1 MTLIAKILLKIT
13 LKRLTP
19 IEMFPKSLIRKG
31 MFFKRMM
38 LIELTNKKMLLT
50 RLTKM
55 LANWT
60 MTKGTMIKAKTYQVR
75 S

>member
-1 MTLIAKILLKIT
+1 MIKVIHQGMTLIAKILLKIT

-55 LANWT
+55 LAN
-60 MTKGTMIKAKTYQVR
+60 
-75 S
+75 

>member
-1 MTLIAKILLKIT
+1 MIKVIHQGMTLIAKILLKIT

-38 LIELTNKKMLLT
+38 LIG
-50 RLTKM
+50 LTKM
-55 LANWT
+55 LAN
-60 MTKGTMIKAKTYQVR
+60 
-75 S
+75 

>member
-1 MTLIAKILLKIT
+1 MIVIKVIHQGMTLIAKILLKIT

-38 LIELTNKKMLLT
+38 LIELTSSQNI
-50 RLTKM
+50 R
-55 LANWT
+55 NSQEV
-60 MTKGTMIKAKTYQVR
+60 KTTQEAVR
-75 S
+75 K

>member
-1 MTLIAKILLKIT
+1 MIMIKVIHQGMTLIAKILLKIT

-38 LIELTNKKMLLT
+38 LIGLSIKKMLLT

-55 LANWT
+55 LAN
-60 MTKGTMIKAKTYQVR
+60 
-75 S
+75 

>member
-1 MTLIAKILLKIT
+1 MIVIKVIHQGMTLIAKILLKIT

-55 LANWT
+55 LAN
-60 MTKGTMIKAKTYQVR
+60 
-75 S
+75 